1 MFTPNN
7 SKNKKKRLDFI
18 DIFFKNKK
26 INCINVKKSKG
37 EKLLLAKYYFIRL
50 NKKPLHQ

>member
-7 SKNKKKRLDFI
+7 SKNKKKRLDSI

-26 INCINVKKSKG
+26 INCINGKKLKMKNFYWLSII
-37 EKLLLAKYYFIRL
+37 LLD
-50 NKKPLHQ
+50 